1 MDLVQAAVGGGVTG
15 GAGTTGQ
22 SPPVAP
28 TGVQG
33 SVHGGNTTT
42 FQPPHAPMNTGAG
55 AAAGAAAGPV
65 DLGGGKSDQ
74 DAMIRRV
81 KELSVNPSPTA
92 LAVATFA
99 LSVLTLYFAK
109 PSVTLNRDDERSVVR
124 IVITAGLFAAGVY
137 FTSKMIR

>member
-22 SPPVAP
+22 NPPAAP

-33 SVHGGNTTT
+33 SVHGGNTST
-42 FQPPHAPMNTGAG
+42 FQPQHAPMNTGPGAG
-55 AAAGAAAGPV
+55 AGPA

-74 DAMIRRV
+74 DVMIRRV

-92 LAVATFA
+92 LAVATFV